1 MVNYKGSSNM
11 SPPHWLPTRQSQLE
25 ATDKR
30 PEICQKDF
38 HRERGRASVKAI
50 EREREKKREI

>member
-1 MVNYKGSSNM
+1 M
-11 SPPHWLPTRQSQLE
+11 SPPHWLPTSQSQLE

-38 HRERGRASVKAI
+38 HRERERGRASVKEI
-50 EREREKKREI
+50 EHGREKERDMNE